1 MVLLDDNFATIVAAV
16 REGRIIYDNLLRFIK
31 FSLGGNLGKV
41 LVMLAAPLLG
51 IAAAL
56 RPLQLLWLNLL
67 TDGLMGL
74 GLGFEPAETDVMSR
88 PPRRPNSPI
97 LDRTNGVHIG
107 WVGMLIGVLSLGLGA
122 AWFDAQRPEDTT
134 WQTMLFASL
143 GFAQIGQALGLR
155 AWGYSIFSVGVNPMM
170 AAVALVSLVLQ
181 LLPIYVPALA
191 RFFSLTPLS
200 GPQLVLAMAVGVVT
214 FIVVR
219 GEKALRRRR
228 TR

>member
-1 MVLLDDNFATIVAAV
+1 
-16 REGRIIYDNLLRFIK
+16 
-31 FSLGGNLGKV
+31 
-41 LVMLAAPLLG
+41 
-51 IAAAL
+51 
-56 RPLQLLWLNLL
+56 
-67 TDGLMGL
+67 
-74 GLGFEPAETDVMSR
+74 
-88 PPRRPNSPI
+88 
-97 LDRTNGVHIG
+97 
-107 WVGMLIGVLSLGLGA
+107 MLIGVLSLGLGA

-219 GEKALRRRR
+219 GEKALRRSR